1 MTDAIS
7 RVALYAAVGS
17 ELTCYAVDVAAGKL
31 TRHGVVEL
39 PANVQYGWPHASGR
53 RLYVGCSDSDTGRGG
68 FVGGNHSLIALAID
82 PASGALSPCGDPVA
96 LPTRPIHLTTD
107 IPSEHVLVALTNPSR
122 LHVYRTNPD
131 GSLGEQVRQTDA
143 IDAGSYVHQVRI
155 RPNNRTAIL
164 TDRGL
169 GAAGGPAPPG
179 CLRVF
184 DYAGGTLTS
193 GVVVAPSGDHG
204 FNPRHLDF
212 HPTQPWAYI
221 VLEPQNRLALFAFD
235 GTTLYPVCER
245 STLVGPAEGR
255 MRQAASTVHVHPN
268 GRTAY
273 VANRASS
280 TTGMRSAGMAVG
292 GENTIAVFA
301 IDPLRGEPVRVQSID
316 AAGIHC
322 RTFHIDPSG
331 RLLVAAHAVG
341 APASDETGGARHG
354 PGCLS
359 VFRIAGDGTL
369 SFLHKY
375 DVEVGARQL
384 FWIGMVDRS
393 AAG

>member
-1 MTDAIS
+1 MTQAMG
-7 RVALYAAVGS
+7 RVALYAAVGP
-17 ELTCYAVDVAAGKL
+17 ELTHYEVDVAAGTL
-31 TRHGVVEL
+31 TRRGVVEL

-53 RLYVGCSDSDTGRGG
+53 RLYVGCSDSATGRGG
-68 FVGGNHSLIALAID
+68 LVGSNHSLIALAID
-82 PASGALSPCGDPVA
+82 PASGALSPCGDPLA

-107 IPSEHVLVALTNPSR
+107 ITSEHVLVALANPSR
-122 LHVYRTNPD
+122 VHVYRTNPD
-131 GSLGEQVRQTDA
+131 GSLGEQVHQADE

-169 GAAGGPAPPG
+169 GAADRPDPPG

-184 DYAGGTLTS
+184 DYSGGSLTH
-193 GVVVAPSGDHG
+193 GAVVAPSGDHG
-204 FNPRHLDF
+204 FGPRHLDF
-212 HPTQPWAYI
+212 HPTQPWAYV
-221 VLEPQNRLALFAFD
+221 VLEPQNRIAQFAFD
-235 GTTLYPVCER
+235 GTTPHPVCER
-245 STLVGPAEGR
+245 STLADPADGR

-268 GRTAY
+268 GRTLY
-273 VANRASS
+273 VANRAAS
-280 TTGMRSAGMAVG
+280 TTSMRSEGAAVG

-301 IDPLRGEPVRVQSID
+301 IDPQRGEPVRVQSID

-331 RLLVAAHAVG
+331 RLLITAHAVG
-341 APASDETGGARHG
+341 APASDETGGPRHG

-359 VFRIAGDGTL
+359 VFRIADDGAL
-369 SFLHKY
+369 CFLRKY

-384 FWIGMVDRS
+384 FWIGMVDGSVAR
-393 AAG
+393 